1 MYIKCPVCQVVMNRK
16 LFAAGSGVVVDICR
30 DHGAFF
36 DTGELPRII
45 EYVMQGGL
53 EKAARKEIDEQR
65 AQAQREMHAARAAAA
80 ASAQM
85 PAMGWSSHR
94 HRHDAG
100 HALVDLL
107 SALFR

>member
-1 MYIKCPVCQVVMNRK
+1 
-16 LFAAGSGVVVDICR
+16 
-30 DHGAFF
+30 
-36 DTGELPRII
+36 
-45 EYVMQGGL
+45 MQGGL

-85 PAMGWSSHR
+85 PAMGWSS
-94 HRHDAG
+94 RHDAG